1 MRLLL
6 CLALIMPWFPTISL
20 SNSLN
25 FNEWNDKRAQPTH
38 GQTLTIDHKYNYPF
52 NPSSIITILIFQE
65 KGASYIALGEKRCA
79 WYFAKEIENTIKR
92 SIILPSYF
100 KEKLLQKIQNSK
112 LRQEAI

>member
-6 CLALIMPWFPTISL
+6 CLALIISWLRTIPF
-20 SNSLN
+20 SNSPN
-25 FNEWNDKRAQPTH
+25 FNEWDNKKTQPTH
-38 GQTLTIDHKYNYPF
+38 GQTLTIDHKCNYPF

-65 KGASYIALGEKRCA
+65 KVTTYIALGEKRCA
-79 WYFAKEIENTIKR
+79 WHFAKEIEDTIKR

-100 KEKLLQKIQNSK
+100 KKKLLQKIQKSK